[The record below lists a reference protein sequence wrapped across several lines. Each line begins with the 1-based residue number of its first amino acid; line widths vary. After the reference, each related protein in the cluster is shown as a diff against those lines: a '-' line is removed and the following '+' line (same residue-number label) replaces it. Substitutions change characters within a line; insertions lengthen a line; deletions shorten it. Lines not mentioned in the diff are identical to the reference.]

1 MAKAAGTFTVLAWEE
16 DTYTE
21 LDSGGKLTKAR
32 VRFGFSGDLE
42 AEGEWDALMCY
53 RDDGTASFTGYQ
65 QTTGALDGR
74 SGSFVMRGDGTFDG
88 GVATTTWQVV
98 DGSASGELRGLRGT
112 GTAAASIGPSGTFT
126 LEYELD

>member
-1 MAKAAGTFTVLAWEE
+1 MAQAAGTFTVLAWEE

-42 AEGEWDALMCY
+42 AEGDWDALMCY
-53 RDDGTASFTGYQ
+53 RDDGSASFTGYQ
-65 QTTGALDGR
+65 QTIGTLDGR
-74 SGSFVMRGDGTFDG
+74 SGSFVVRGDGTFEG

-112 GTAAASIGPSGTFT
+112 GTAAASSGPGGTFT